1 MKRMIRIGALL
12 MLALTGFTTVLAI
25 EPEPVSDTT
34 KPRTLFGSGEFT
46 SGGFGGPVAKVT
58 SIDGNTSLLVGG
70 RGAWVI
76 NKTIAIGGGGYGL
89 VTPRTLR
96 EGVGT
101 TDRDTMMNLGY
112 GGAEIEFIISSSDLL
127 HLSVMTLV
135 GAGDVSTTTSRTMWD
150 EDDERGSGTITSD
163 AFFVLEPQVNVEL
176 NVTDWFRMAAGVS
189 YRLVNGVDSQV
200 GSIKLDDKMLS
211 GVAGVLTFKFGIY

>member
-1 MKRMIRIGALL
+1 MIRIGALL
-12 MLALTGFTTVLAI
+12 LFTLTSITTAFAV
-25 EPEPVSDTT
+25 EPEPVVDTT
-34 KPRTLFGSGEFT
+34 KPRTLFGSGDFT

-76 NKTIAIGGGGYGL
+76 NKTLAIGGGGYGL

-96 EGVGT
+96 EGIGT
-101 TDRDTMMNLGY
+101 TSRDTMMNLGY
-112 GGAEIEFIISSSDLL
+112 GGAEIEVIIASSELV
-127 HLSVMTLV
+127 HFSVMTLI
-135 GAGDVSTTTSRTMWD
+135 GAGDVSTTTSRSMWD
-150 EDDERGSGTITSD
+150 DDNDRGSGTITSD